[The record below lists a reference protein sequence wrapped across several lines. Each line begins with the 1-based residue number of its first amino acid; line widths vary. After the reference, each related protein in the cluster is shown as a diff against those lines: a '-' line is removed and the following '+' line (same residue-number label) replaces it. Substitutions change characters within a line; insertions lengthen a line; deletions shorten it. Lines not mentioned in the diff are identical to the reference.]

1 MSEISDRVK
10 LQIKQF
16 TLEFS
21 PKNSWEKS
29 VTALSNITID
39 VLDRQILSIIGPARS
54 GKTTLLRSINRLIEL
69 SGNVSIKGD
78 MLLEG
83 ESIYSEKL
91 DVSELRRRAG
101 MVFARPVVLPMS
113 IADNI
118 RYGPRLKGVN
128 GRDELMGLVESSLR
142 SAFLWEEVKNRL
154 DSSAL
159 ALSGGQQQRLCI
171 ARIIALKPEIIMLDE
186 PTSALDPVSTARIE
200 DTLMELKSDYT
211 IILVTN
217 NTKQAARVGT
227 RTAFFLMSELVEY
240 GHTNQIFTNPRSKK
254 TEDYITGR
262 FG

>member
-1 MSEISDRVK
+1 MTELTERVK
-10 LQIKQF
+10 LQINEF

-29 VTALSNITID
+29 VTALSNISLG
-39 VLDRQILSIIGPARS
+39 VLDKQILSIIGPARS
-54 GKTTLLRSINRLIEL
+54 GKTTLLRAINRLIEI

-83 ESIYSEKL
+83 RSIYSKDV

-113 IADNI
+113 IAENI
-118 RYGPRLKGVN
+118 CYGPRLKGIG
-128 GRDELMGLVESSLR
+128 GRDELAGLVESSLR

-154 DSSAL
+154 DSPAL
-159 ALSGGQQQRLCI
+159 SLSGGQQQRLCI

-186 PTSALDPVSTARIE
+186 PTSALDPVSTAGIE
-200 DTLMELKSDYT
+200 DTLMELKSEYT

-217 NTKQAARVGT
+217 NTKQAARVGN